1 MLDQPFALTLPSPVV
16 YIGHA
21 FFAHLQCA
29 ACGKL
34 DVSPLRFAHV
44 TLSLR
49 RLYHLRFLLPSCIV
63 LSPVICYLG
72 WLLLLLPVPRT
83 FAFLRLFSR
92 CLRRCRCRILFRRI
106 RLRRFDHGR
115 FLQVATHERIWLRK
129 RLWLYHLASESSK
142 VSPHVVELLRKTT
155 RMGHHWER
163 TSTQGYYS
171 CVLNATRVH
180 ESLCNI
186 TGETLQ

>member
-1 MLDQPFALTLPSPVV
+1 M
-16 YIGHA
+16 G
-21 FFAHLQCA
+21 
-29 ACGKL
+29 
-34 DVSPLRFAHV
+34 
-44 TLSLR
+44 
-49 RLYHLRFLLPSCIV
+49 IV
-63 LSPVICYLG
+63 LSSAICFLG
-72 WLLLLLPVPRT
+72 WLFLLLPVLSA
-83 FAFLRLFSR
+83 FAFLRLFFSW
-92 CLRRCRCRILFRRI
+92 CLRRCRCHLLFRRI

-129 RLWLYHLASESSK
+129 RLWLCHLASENSK

-155 RMGHHWER
+155 RMGHRWER